1 MILCIT
7 NYVAAEFTANVLL
20 AIGERPLMSSCP
32 EEMDELTAR
41 CDALLV
47 NIGCLDRQQ
56 IEAMKIAVEAAKR
69 YGKPWVLDPV
79 GVQASQI
86 RLDTCKELIAL
97 NAPTMIKGNK
107 AEMEFILPRIE
118 YAGVAVTTGAV
129 DWIESRKSG
138 MSRKSG
144 YSGDSGK
151 SASIALGSPMMD
163 GVTGMG
169 CALGGVCAA
178 FLAREADPFKAA
190 VKALTLYGK
199 AGQDGSN
206 GCNGKSGQLGTFKT
220 KFIDELSRLS

>member
-129 DWIESRKSG
+129 DWIEF
-138 MSRKSG
+138 
-144 YSGDSGK
+144 GDSGM